1 MKKLKIEFQ
10 KTTSTVLSL
19 CQIYGYAYKDYA
31 PTITAA
37 NVGAVFGTINPLSNS
52 IQSSPWVWF
61 TGKVLGQQATTLT
74 DTNNTCLISTTTT
87 TVKDQ
92 IMWVDLGTRMVVR
105 EVKVGSM
112 NLKNKVW
119 LVDPMSPI
127 QTYSMTSTPTIA
139 TAFGTSTS

>member
-10 KTTSTVLSL
+10 KSTSTVLSL

-31 PTITAA
+31 PTISAT
-37 NVGAVFGTINPLSNS
+37 NVGTVFGYIDPLSKS

-61 TGKVLGQQATTLT
+61 TGKVLGEQVNTTLT
-74 DTNNTCLISTTTT
+74 NTSNTCLISTQTS

-92 IMWVDLGTRMVVR
+92 ILWVDLGTRMVVR

-112 NLKNKVW
+112 SLNNKVW
-119 LVDPMSPI
+119 LVDPMSPM

-139 TAFGTSTS
+139 TAFGTS

>member
-10 KTTSTVLSL
+10 KSTSTVLSL

-31 PTITAA
+31 PTISAT
-37 NVGAVFGTINPLSNS
+37 NVGTVFGYIDPLSNS

-61 TGKVLGQQATTLT
+61 TGKVLGERVTTTLT
-74 DTNNTCLISTTTT
+74 NTSNTCLISTQTL

-92 IMWVDLGTRMVVR
+92 ILWVDLGTRMVVR

-112 NLKNKVW
+112 SLNNKVW
-119 LVDPMSPI
+119 LVDPMSPM

-139 TAFGTSTS
+139 IAFGTS